1 MAEMLKLDVANA
13 CLWQDTVAIPL
24 TPKAM
29 AVVEYLV
36 ANAGAI
42 ATKEALLNTV
52 WANEDVSEYALT
64 SIIRDLRR
72 ALGDST
78 KNPRYIQT
86 VHRRGY
92 RWIGNVADEVSSDT
106 ETPLPTAANAPPNA
120 GTNAST
126 VIDTPVSTYTNTQAS
141 TQNSPFF
148 TGRAQELKELRHRL
162 QLATA
167 GNRQMVFLTGE
178 AGIGKTTL
186 LEKFSTQIETQPDCS
201 VALGQCIEKYGAGEA
216 YRPVLEALNR
226 FCHTTKGQKFISVL
240 EQYAPSWLLQ
250 MPPLLTPAQLSR
262 LQARGI
268 APKNKWLRE
277 LAEALEVITRE
288 HALVLVLEDLHWSDT
303 STIELLDMLARRKEL
318 ARLLVLASYR
328 PTEVNGTNH
337 PLRQTKQELQLH
349 NLCGEIPL
357 NYLNQQEIEN
367 YLIRRFSNQFLPKQK
382 FSEKETQTDALY
394 SQPETIAAS
403 ETAIV
408 DTVAAEIYQR
418 TEGNPL
424 FVVNVVESLVE
435 KKLNSTGEEYLNPP
449 KLLLNVIPN
458 NLKQLIDLQFDALN
472 DTKQKILEAASV
484 EGAEFLSVTVAASL
498 KMDSEQVEA
507 VIDDL
512 VQLNHLIT
520 IDDVEI
526 LPNGTLSTRYRF
538 IHALYQEGFYQ
549 RIAQNRRVRLHR
561 TIGTQLETIYG
572 ELAHKIATQ
581 LALHFEQGMA
591 YAKAINYRQQAGE
604 NALRRNAHAAAIEH
618 FQQGLALLPK
628 VTQPAERDP
637 LELGIQPLLGCAL
650 MTLKGQAAP
659 EVGKAYERA
668 RQLCPTDSPEQF
680 GVTLGLWRHTFIA
693 GHLDRSLELG
703 EQCFTLAKQTS
714 QPALLGHAHYAL
726 AGTLMYQGKL
736 EKALT
741 HADAGLADYRS
752 LKKQGGTEA
761 LRHSQDPSATLMAYR
776 AWILFFMGYWDQAVA
791 GMNELFELEVV
802 RSHPQTTV
810 TSLTYSGILYLYL
823 REFDLAQQQLEKAIQ
838 LAHTWHII
846 QFATIAQFFLT
857 CTLSSQHRL
866 DPSSLSNMKT
876 TLERRRATGADLH
889 ATGYLNRLAEGYLRA
904 HQAETSLA
912 ILTESRTL
920 TAKSN
925 ERVFAADTSRLMG
938 ELLLSQDAYQHQAKA
953 ETLFRESLTTAQ
965 QQKSATFE
973 LRAATSL
980 AQLWHKQEKAS
991 EASALLTPICEKF
1004 SEGFNFSDLKK
1015 AQQLIKGMSPVK

>member
-1 MAEMLKLDVANA
+1 
-13 CLWQDTVAIPL
+13 
-24 TPKAM
+24 
-29 AVVEYLV
+29 
-36 ANAGAI
+36 
-42 ATKEALLNTV
+42 
-52 WANEDVSEYALT
+52 
-64 SIIRDLRR
+64 
-72 ALGDST
+72 
-78 KNPRYIQT
+78 
-86 VHRRGY
+86 
-92 RWIGNVADEVSSDT
+92 
-106 ETPLPTAANAPPNA
+106 
-120 GTNAST
+120 
-126 VIDTPVSTYTNTQAS
+126 
-141 TQNSPFF
+141 
-148 TGRAQELKELRHRL
+148 LKELRHRL

-262 LQARGI
+262 LQAQGT
-268 APKNKWLRE
+268 APKNRWLRE

-328 PTEVNGTNH
+328 PTEVNSTNH

-349 NLCGEIPL
+349 NLCGEISL

-403 ETAIV
+403 ETAISETAIV
-408 DTVAAEIYQR
+408 DTVASEIYQR

-435 KKLNSTGEEYLNPP
+435 KNLDSAGEEYLNPP
-449 KLLLNVIPN
+449 KLLLNIIPN
-458 NLKQLIDLQFDALN
+458 NLKQLVDLQFDALD

-526 LPNGTLSTRYRF
+526 LPDGTLSTRYRF

-591 YAKAINYRQQAGE
+591 YAKAIGYRQQAGE

-628 VTQPAERDP
+628 VTQPAERDT
-637 LELGIQPLLGCAL
+637 LELGIQPLLGSAL

-668 RQLCPTDSPEQF
+668 RQLCPTGNPEQF

-693 GHLDRSLELG
+693 GNLNRSIELG
-703 EQCFTLAKQTS
+703 EQCFTLAKQTN
-714 QPALLGHAHYAL
+714 QPALLGHARYAL

-736 EKALT
+736 EQALT

-776 AWILFFMGYWDQAVA
+776 AWILFFMGYWDQALA

-823 REFDLAQQQLEKAIQ
+823 QEFDLAQQQLEKAVQ
-838 LAHTWHII
+838 LARTWHIT

-904 HQAETSLA
+904 HQAETSLV
-912 ILTESRTL
+912 ILAESRAL
-920 TAKSN
+920 TAESN
-925 ERVFAADTSRLMG
+925 ERIFAADTSRLMG
-938 ELLLSQDAYQHQAKA
+938 ELLLSQNAYQHQAKA

-980 AQLWHKQEKAS
+980 AQLWHKQEKTS
-991 EASALLTPICEKF
+991 EARALLTPICNKF
-1004 SEGFNFSDLKK
+1004 TEGLHFSDLKK
-1015 AQQLIKGMSPVK
+1015 AQQLIKVMSSVK